1 LILQWV
7 DDSSLANGKED
18 WLVFKY
24 DVVVVVVI
32 SVIVLVIVIFGHDSK
47 KNRSINF
54 LTIVFFLKNFH
65 KHLSTVLIIV
75 KVT

>member
-1 LILQWV
+1 MSRSCKSAGFRKKNCQRLILQWV

-32 SVIVLVIVIFGHDSK
+32 SVIVLVIVIF
-47 KNRSINF
+47 
-54 LTIVFFLKNFH
+54 
-65 KHLSTVLIIV
+65 
-75 KVT
+75 